1 MIQRFVSNIGRHKK
15 HIRKCIHVTGQIFD
29 QLDDV
34 LSRQT
39 TLALKSN
46 NVVRQTGHVVATIV
60 VSSTKTILTV
70 LIGPAGCGKV

>member
-39 TLALKSN
+39 TLALSRIMSCVKRVTLS
-46 NVVRQTGHVVATIV
+46 R
-60 VSSTKTILTV
+60 
-70 LIGPAGCGKV
+70 P